1 MKKYLA
7 EFIGTFTLVL
17 CGTGAV
23 IVNQQF
29 GGSVTHVG
37 VCLVFGAVV
46 SCIIFAF
53 GDVSGAHVNPAV
65 TLGFWI
71 ARRFEAKEIIP
82 YILSQVAG
90 AIAASAT
97 LHFLFPE
104 NKLLGGTYPAGSEMQ
119 SFVIEFLVTFF
130 LMLLVMQVSTGAKE
144 KGMFA
149 ALAIGSMVMLTAL
162 FAGPVSGDSMNP
174 ARSLGPAIVSGHYE
188 HQWIYLTAPFLGSAF
203 AVLIWFVL
211 KEGPPNPQGGL

>member
-7 EFIGTFTLVL
+7 EFIGTFTLL
-17 CGTGAV
+17 FCGTGAV
-23 IVNQQF
+23 IIDQQF
-29 GGSVTHVG
+29 GGAVTHVG
-37 VCLVFGAVV
+37 ISIVFGAVV
-46 SCIIFAF
+46 TCIIFAF

-65 TLGFWI
+65 TVAFWI
-71 ARRFEAKEIIP
+71 ARRFEAREIAP

-104 NKLLGGTYPAGSEMQ
+104 NKLLGGTYPAGSDMQ
-119 SFVIEFLVTFF
+119 SFIMEFLLTFF

-149 ALAIGSMVMLTAL
+149 AIAVGSMVALEAL
-162 FAGPVSGDSMNP
+162 FAGPVCGASMNP
-174 ARSLGPAIVSGHYE
+174 IRSLAPAIVSGHYE
-188 HQWIYLTAPFLGSAF
+188 HQWIYLTSTFAGAAF
-203 AVLIWFVL
+203 AILIWHVL
-211 KEGPPNPQGGL
+211 KEKAAE

>member
-29 GGSVTHVG
+29 GGVVTHVG

-65 TLGFWI
+65 TVAFWI
-71 ARRFEAKEIIP
+71 ARRFELKEIPP

-90 AIAASAT
+90 AVAASAT
-97 LHFLFPE
+97 LHFLFPD

-119 SFVIEFLVTFF
+119 SFVMEFLVTFF

-149 ALAIGSMVMLTAL
+149 ALAIGAMVMLTAL

-188 HQWIYLTAPFLGSAF
+188 HQWIYLTSPFLGAAF
-203 AVLIWFVL
+203 AVLIWYVL
-211 KEGPPNPQGGL
+211 KEKETGY

>member
-29 GGSVTHVG
+29 GGVVTHVG

-65 TLGFWI
+65 TVAFWI
-71 ARRFEAKEIIP
+71 ARRFELKEIPP
-82 YILSQVAG
+82 YILSQIAG
-90 AIAASAT
+90 AVAASAT
-97 LHFLFPE
+97 LHFLFPD

-119 SFVIEFLVTFF
+119 SFVMEFLVTFF

-149 ALAIGSMVMLTAL
+149 ALAIGAMVMLTAL

-174 ARSLGPAIVSGHYE
+174 ARSMGPAIVSGHYE
-188 HQWIYLTAPFLGSAF
+188 HQWIYLTSPFLGAAF
-203 AVLIWFVL
+203 AVLIWYVL
-211 KEGPPNPQGGL
+211 KEKETGY